1 MPKPGGVLVARD
13 PWGFFSGGGGGLF
26 IFTAA
31 LFVTNGKKLIE
42 FPEP

>member
-13 PWGFFSGGGGGLF
+13 PWVFFFWGGWYLF
-26 IFTAA
+26 SQLPF
-31 LFVTNGKKLIE
+31 FVTNGKKLIE